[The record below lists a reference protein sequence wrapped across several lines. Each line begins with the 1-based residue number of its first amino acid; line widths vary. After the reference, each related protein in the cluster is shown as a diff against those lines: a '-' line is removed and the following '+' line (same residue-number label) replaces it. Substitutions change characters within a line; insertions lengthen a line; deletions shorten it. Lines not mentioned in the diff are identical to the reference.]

1 MIEKMKYTL
10 RNMQE
15 TDALSVMSIYNYY
28 TENEFAAYFE
38 QPLPIQ
44 TFKRFQEMS
53 QNYPAF
59 VACDENQEVIGFAF
73 LHAYHSAP
81 TFQRTA
87 EVTHF
92 IHPKHVGKGLGKLM
106 LNKLIVGAGE
116 IGVDN
121 IIASI
126 SSQNAGS
133 LTFHKKNGFHE
144 CGRLSSIGK
153 KFGKDFDIVYMQLVI
168 RKTN

>member
-1 MIEKMKYTL
+1 MEYTI

-15 TDALSVMSIYNYY
+15 VDASNVMSIYNYY
-28 TENEFAAYFE
+28 TENDFAAYFE

-44 TFKRFQEMS
+44 SFGLFQEMS
-53 QNYPAF
+53 KNYPAF
-59 VACDENQEVIGFAF
+59 VACDKNQEVIGFAF

-87 EVTHF
+87 EVTYF
-92 IHPKHVGKGLGKLM
+92 IHPQHVGKGLGKSM
-106 LNKLIVGAGE
+106 LNKLIAGAIK

-126 SSQNAGS
+126 SSKNVGS
-133 LTFHKKNGFHE
+133 LSFHKRNGFYE
-144 CGRLSSIGK
+144 CGRLPSIGK
-153 KFGKDFDIVYMQLVI
+153 KFGQDFDVVYMQLVI
-168 RKTN
+168 SEII

>member
-1 MIEKMKYTL
+1 MEYTI
-10 RNMQE
+10 RDMQE
-15 TDALSVMSIYNYY
+15 MDASGVMSIYNYY
-28 TENEFAAYFE
+28 AINDFAAYYD
-38 QPLPIQ
+38 QSLPVQI
-44 TFKRFQEMS
+44 FGKFQEMS

-59 VACDENQEVIGFAF
+59 VACDENQEVIGFSF

-87 EVTHF
+87 EVTYF
-92 IHPKHVGKGLGKLM
+92 IHPEHIGKGLGKLM
-106 LNKLIVGAGE
+106 LNKMIAGAIK

-126 SSQNAGS
+126 SSQNVNS
-133 LTFHKKNGFHE
+133 LAFHEKYGFRE

-153 KFGKDFDIVYMQLVI
+153 KFGKDFGVVYMQLVI
-168 RKTN
+168 KQAV

>member
-1 MIEKMKYTL
+1 MEYTV

-15 TDALSVMSIYNYY
+15 TDASGVMSIYNYY
-28 TENEFAAYFE
+28 TENDFAAYFE
-38 QPLPIQ
+38 QPLPIE
-44 TFKRFQEMS
+44 TFGRFQEMS

-87 EVTHF
+87 EVTYF
-92 IHPKHVGKGLGKLM
+92 IHPEHVGKGLGKLM
-106 LNKLIVGAGE
+106 LNKLIGGA
-116 IGVDN
+116 IKKGVDN

-126 SSQNAGS
+126 SSLNVPS
-133 LTFHKKNGFHE
+133 LSFHRKYGFRE

-153 KFGKDFDIVYMQLVI
+153 KFGQDFDVVYMQLEI
-168 RKTN
+168 KEAI

>member
-1 MIEKMKYTL
+1 MKYTI

-15 TDALSVMSIYNYY
+15 TDASSIMSIYNYY
-28 TENEFAAYFE
+28 TENDFAAYFE

-44 TFKRFQEMS
+44 SFRLFQEMS
-53 QNYPAF
+53 KNYPAF

-87 EVTHF
+87 EVTYF
-92 IHPKHVGKGLGKLM
+92 IHPQHTCKGLGKSM
-106 LNKLIVGAGE
+106 LDKLITGAIK

-126 SSQNAGS
+126 SSQNMGS
-133 LTFHKKNGFHE
+133 LAFHKKYGFCE
-144 CGRLSSIGK
+144 CGRLPSIGK
-153 KFGKDFDIVYMQLVI
+153 KFGQNFDVVYMQLAI
-168 RKTN
+168 KENSLK

>member
-1 MIEKMKYTL
+1 MEYTI
-10 RNMQE
+10 RDMQE
-15 TDALSVMSIYNYY
+15 TDASNVMSIYNYY
-28 TENEFAAYFE
+28 TENDFAAYFE

-44 TFKRFQEMS
+44 AFRLFQEMS

-87 EVTHF
+87 EVTYF
-92 IHPKHVGKGLGKLM
+92 IHPKHIGKGLGKLL
-106 LNKLIVGAGE
+106 LNKLIVGAVK

-126 SSQNAGS
+126 SSQNVGS
-133 LTFHKKNGFHE
+133 LSFHKKCGFRE
-144 CGRLSSIGK
+144 CGRLPSIGK
-153 KFGKDFDIVYMQLVI
+153 KIGQDFDVVYMQLVI
-168 RKTN
+168 NEAI